1 MSAVAAVEEW
11 ADRWHDEDERPRI
24 LVVDDYEGMRILL
37 GVMLHRLGYEP
48 IAVADAEDGL
58 RVLSEVSVVG
68 VLSDLELPGMDG
80 LELLRWLRAWGD
92 RVPFVLMSAEPSA
105 AIAGS
110 AVESGA
116 ALALGKPE
124 LIESLPRVLERAGL
138 RAAGRYSPWPQIV
151 SPR

>member
-1 MSAVAAVEEW
+1 
-11 ADRWHDEDERPRI
+11 
-24 LVVDDYEGMRILL
+24 
-37 GVMLHRLGYEP
+37 
-48 IAVADAEDGL
+48 
-58 RVLSEVSVVG
+58 VLSEVSVVG

-105 AIAGS
+105 ATAGS

-124 LIESLPRVLERAGL
+124 LIESLPRVLERASL
-138 RAAGRYSPWPQIV
+138 RAAGRYSSWPQIV